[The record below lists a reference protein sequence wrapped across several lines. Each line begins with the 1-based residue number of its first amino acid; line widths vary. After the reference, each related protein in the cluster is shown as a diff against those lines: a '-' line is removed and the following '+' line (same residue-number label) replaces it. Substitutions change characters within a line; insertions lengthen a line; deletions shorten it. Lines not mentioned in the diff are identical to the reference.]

1 MIGIL
6 DVLVIALI
14 VSYIG
19 CAMIA
24 ANIASEKQRSE
35 LGWFLA
41 AILCGP
47 WVMIAVAAIEPLDV
61 VHERERRKEKSAKSV
76 PNS

>member
-6 DVLVIALI
+6 GFLGIALV

-19 CAMIA
+19 CAIA
-24 ANIASEKQRSE
+24 TAHIASEKQRSE

-47 WVMIAVAAIEPLDV
+47 WVMIAVAALEPLDV
-61 VHERERRKEKSAKSV
+61 VQERERRKAKSA